1 MSVGYRST
9 IGRMLVNYRPL
20 SDKVYSTLIDMS
32 ADTRAIKRAR
42 ERKNKKDWVIRINVI
57 EKSSCLIKID
67 ILIFAV
73 LIFCFW

>member
-1 MSVGYRST
+1 MS
-9 IGRMLVNYRPL
+9 VNYRPL
-20 SDKVYSTLIDMS
+20 SGKVYSTSIDMS

-42 ERKNKKDWVIRINVI
+42 ERKNKRDWVIRINVI

>member
-9 IGRMLVNYRPL
+9 IGRMSVNYRPL
-20 SDKVYSTLIDMS
+20 SDKVYSTSIDMS

-42 ERKNKKDWVIRINVI
+42 ERKNKRDWVIRINVI